1 MRHLL
6 LLLCFPLL
14 YGSLSAQEK
23 KPQLPVGA
31 AKSGKPAADPHKVK
45 WLTFEEAVAL
55 NKKNPK
61 KIFIDV
67 YTIWCGPCKMLDAN
81 TFSHPVIADYL
92 NTHFYPVKLNAE
104 MTDTVRFDTV
114 MFVNRNPNGQRS
126 PHDLAISL
134 LSGKM
139 MYPTTVYLDESFSML
154 SPLPGYLTPQQ
165 IEPVLAFYAE
175 NAYKTMSW
183 EEFQKTFKSRIEAP
197 PVAPGQNKQSP
208 K

>member
-6 LLLCFPLL
+6 LLLCLPVCGVL
-14 YGSLSAQEK
+14 YAQEK
-23 KPQLPVGA
+23 KVQAPAGA
-31 AKSGKPAADPHKVK
+31 TTNSNTAADSPKVK

-67 YTIWCGPCKMLDAN
+67 YTTWCGPCKMLDAN
-81 TFSHPVIADYL
+81 TFSHPVIAEYL
-92 NTHFYPVKLNAE
+92 NTNFYPVKLNAE

-114 MFVNRNPNGQRS
+114 VFVNRNPTGKRN

-139 MYPTTVYLDESFSML
+139 MYPTTVYLDEKFSML
-154 SPLPGYLTPQQ
+154 SPLPGYVTPQQ

-175 NAYKTMSW
+175 NAYRTMTW
-183 EEFQKTFKSRIEAP
+183 EEFQKTFKSKIAAP
-197 PVAPGQNKQSP
+197 LVTPDQNQVP